1 MPLYRIFE
9 SGWKRPR
16 MNDDEFR
23 DALAT
28 LASTRSAAGTFDARA
43 AVGTRARRYRRR
55 RRALLATIA
64 VAAAAIVVV
73 AVVALTGMHRPQAVT
88 VRGGGSTAVGH
99 IDACSG
105 LSEPKQFVGGTVV
118 ALRGR
123 IRFERIGRG
132 VSKQVLPGD
141 VVARE
146 VVPAGAEYHFTL
158 PAADYVIDLPHYQ
171 GATTAST
178 HASVAV
184 RAHQTVQADL
194 PNDCL

>member
-1 MPLYRIFE
+1 
-9 SGWKRPR
+9 

-28 LASTRSAAGTFDARA
+28 LASTRSAAATFDARA

-55 RRALLATIA
+55 RRALLATIG
-64 VAAAAIVVV
+64 VAGAATVVV
-73 AVVALTGMHRPQAVT
+73 AVVALAGLHHPQAVT
-88 VRGGGSTAVGH
+88 VRGGDSTGIAVGH

-105 LSEPKQFVGGTVV
+105 LSEPEQFVGGTVV

-158 PAADYVIDLPHYQ
+158 PAGEYVIDLPHYQ

-184 RAHQTVQADL
+184 RAHQTVHADL